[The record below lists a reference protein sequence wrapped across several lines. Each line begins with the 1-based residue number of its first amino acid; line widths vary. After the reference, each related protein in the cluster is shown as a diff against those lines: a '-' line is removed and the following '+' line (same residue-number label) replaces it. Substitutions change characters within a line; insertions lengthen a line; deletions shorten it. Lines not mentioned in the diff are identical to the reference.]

1 MQCVSLLLDPAFPSL
16 PRGPWG
22 ALDHAPSSAHM
33 EPSGNPMLTNSHF
46 LPLPPRPPAPPNN
59 NRNNDDDDDNNNGL
73 NFPLQFWT
81 LSY

>member
-1 MQCVSLLLDPAFPSL
+1 
-16 PRGPWG
+16 
-22 ALDHAPSSAHM
+22 
-33 EPSGNPMLTNSHF
+33 MLTNSHF

-59 NRNNDDDDDNNNGL
+59 NRNNDDDDDDNNNGL